1 MMKKFLR
8 FCYNQIP
15 VRERA
20 ATLVAAL
27 FEHGCILL
35 AAYAAAML
43 IDGMAGERMLAD
55 AGWRYLLLLAAALA
69 VQAVCGA
76 LGRYLLSGISER
88 VRLSCRKRLH
98 RLNWLSR
105 GQGRQRQDMLNRGQG
120 LQKQDM
126 PNKEQGMQR
135 QDMLDNAGL
144 AAYCCQHVD
153 ALDEFFQKVVPLVLA
168 GLIRLPL
175 FLAVFL
181 YLDAVSGLIAFV
193 TMPVA
198 PVMLY
203 LLGRLAAGASA
214 EQWDRQSELNRGFYE
229 LMQGVVTLKLFRR
242 TAAALREMED
252 LARHHSESSLRVLRI
267 AFLSAFAVELL
278 TTLSIAVLAV
288 GIGLRVLAGSLDFA
302 TGFLVLLLAPE
313 FFMPVRSA
321 GMAFHVLMNTRAALQ
336 ELAEAEKIGTA
347 AELAAGAEG
356 SNTNSEIT
364 AEAEQ
369 RSMGGS
375 VLAGAEGSGTGS
387 KMLAGAGESGNHAL
401 KLPGGTF
408 AVVTGSSGAGKT
420 TLLRRMAGLLPPAG
434 WQFLLAGYDLGALP
448 EGTRQKIIGYVPQE
462 PHVYAASL
470 RDNLLLGR
478 DFPDGELVRVLELA
492 GLGSW
497 YRRQAAA
504 GGMEAKL
511 GDGGISL
518 SNGQRHRLGLAR
530 AMLGSPS
537 VLLLDEVTAG
547 LEPHEEGELLDML
560 RQWQGSGRVVVLA
573 THRQQAVSR
582 ADRVIAVEAEPEIEK
597 VEIEKAE
604 IEKVEIEAEI
614 EKIEIESESGK
625 VEGEVGPCL

>member
-43 IDGMAGERMLAD
+43 IDGMAGERMPAD

-347 AELAAGAEG
+347 ALALAGAEG
-356 SNTNSEIT
+356 SGTASE
-364 AEAEQ
+364 
-369 RSMGGS
+369 M
-375 VLAGAEGSGTGS
+375 LAGAEGSGTASEMLAGADRSGTGS

-597 VEIEKAE
+597 VEIE
-604 IEKVEIEAEI
+604 
-614 EKIEIESESGK
+614 SESGK

>member
-347 AELAAGAEG
+347 ALALAGAEG
-356 SNTNSEIT
+356 SGTASE
-364 AEAEQ
+364 
-369 RSMGGS
+369 M
-375 VLAGAEGSGTGS
+375 LAGADRSGTGS

-597 VEIEKAE
+597 VEIEA
-604 IEKVEIEAEI
+604 
-614 EKIEIESESGK
+614 EIESESGK

>member
-252 LARHHSESSLRVLRI
+252 LSRHHSESSLRVLRI

-347 AELAAGAEG
+347 ALA
-356 SNTNSEIT
+356 
-364 AEAEQ
+364 
-369 RSMGGS
+369 
-375 VLAGAEGSGTGS
+375 LAGAEGSGTAS
-387 KMLAGAGESGNHAL
+387 EMLAGAGESGNHAL
-401 KLPGGTF
+401 KLTGGTF

-497 YRRQAAA
+497 YRWQAAA

-547 LEPHEEGELLDML
+547 LEPNEEGELLDML

-582 ADRVIAVEAEPEIEK
+582 ADRVIAVEVEPEIEK
-597 VEIEKAE
+597 VEIEK
-604 IEKVEIEAEI
+604 VEIEAE
-614 EKIEIESESGK
+614 IEIESESGK

>member
-1 MMKKFLR
+1 MKKFLR

-175 FLAVFL
+175 FLAVFF
-181 YLDAVSGLIAFV
+181 YLDGVSGMIAFV

-214 EQWDRQSELNRGFYE
+214 EQWDRQSELNRGVYE

-336 ELAEAEKIGTA
+336 ELAGAEKIGTA
-347 AELAAGAEG
+347 ALALAGAEG
-356 SNTNSEIT
+356 SGIASE
-364 AEAEQ
+364 
-369 RSMGGS
+369 M
-375 VLAGAEGSGTGS
+375 LAGADRSGTGS

-401 KLPGGTF
+401 ELPGGTF

-597 VEIEKAE
+597 VEIEA
-604 IEKVEIEAEI
+604 
-614 EKIEIESESGK
+614 EIESESGK

>member
-43 IDGMAGERMLAD
+43 IDGMAGERMPAD

-347 AELAAGAEG
+347 ALALAGAEG
-356 SNTNSEIT
+356 SGTASE
-364 AEAEQ
+364 
-369 RSMGGS
+369 M
-375 VLAGAEGSGTGS
+375 LAGADRSGTGS

-582 ADRVIAVEAEPEIEK
+582 ADRVIAVEAEAEIEKVEIAVEAEPEIEK
-597 VEIEKAE
+597 VEIEK
-604 IEKVEIEAEI
+604 V
-614 EKIEIESESGK
+614 EIESESGK

>member
-105 GQGRQRQDMLNRGQG
+105 GQGRQDMLNRGQG

-347 AELAAGAEG
+347 ALA
-356 SNTNSEIT
+356 
-364 AEAEQ
+364 
-369 RSMGGS
+369 
-375 VLAGAEGSGTGS
+375 LAGAEGSGTAS
-387 KMLAGAGESGNHAL
+387 EMLAGAGESGNHAL
-401 KLPGGTF
+401 ELPGGTF

-597 VEIEKAE
+597 VEIEK
-604 IEKVEIEAEI
+604 VEIEA
-614 EKIEIESESGK
+614 EIESESGK

>member
-1 MMKKFLR
+1 MKKFLR

-347 AELAAGAEG
+347 ALALAGAEG
-356 SNTNSEIT
+356 SGTASE
-364 AEAEQ
+364 
-369 RSMGGS
+369 M
-375 VLAGAEGSGTGS
+375 LAGADRSGTGS

-530 AMLGSPS
+530 AMLGSPP

-547 LEPHEEGELLDML
+547 LEPHEEGELLAML
-560 RQWQGSGRVVVLA
+560 RQWQEQGDRVVVLA

-582 ADRVIAVEAEPEIEK
+582 ADRIIAVK
-597 VEIEKAE
+597 
-604 IEKVEIEAEI
+604 
-614 EKIEIESESGK
+614 
-625 VEGEVGPCL
+625 GEVGSCS

>member
-43 IDGMAGERMLAD
+43 IDGMAGERMPAD

-347 AELAAGAEG
+347 AL
-356 SNTNSEIT
+356 
-364 AEAEQ
+364 
-369 RSMGGS
+369 
-375 VLAGAEGSGTGS
+375 VLAGAEGSGTASEMLAGADRSGTGS

-401 KLPGGTF
+401 ELPGGTF

-478 DFPDGELVRVLELA
+478 DFPDGELMRVLELA

-504 GGMEAKL
+504 GGVEAKL

-582 ADRVIAVEAEPEIEK
+582 ADRVIAVEAE
-597 VEIEKAE
+597 AE
-604 IEKVEIEAEI
+604 IEKV
-614 EKIEIESESGK
+614 EIESESGK

>member
-347 AELAAGAEG
+347 AL
-356 SNTNSEIT
+356 
-364 AEAEQ
+364 
-369 RSMGGS
+369 
-375 VLAGAEGSGTGS
+375 VLAGAEGSGTASEMLAGADRSGTGS

-401 KLPGGTF
+401 KLTGGTF

-530 AMLGSPS
+530 AMLGSPP

-547 LEPHEEGELLDML
+547 LEPHEEGELLAML
-560 RQWQGSGRVVVLA
+560 RQWQEQGDRVVVLA

-582 ADRVIAVEAEPEIEK
+582 ADRIIAVK
-597 VEIEKAE
+597 
-604 IEKVEIEAEI
+604 
-614 EKIEIESESGK
+614 
-625 VEGEVGPCL
+625 GEVGSCS

>member
-347 AELAAGAEG
+347 ALALAGAEG
-356 SNTNSEIT
+356 SGTASE
-364 AEAEQ
+364 
-369 RSMGGS
+369 M
-375 VLAGAEGSGTGS
+375 LAGAEGSGTASEMLAGADRSGTGS

-547 LEPHEEGELLDML
+547 LEPNEEGELLDML

-597 VEIEKAE
+597 VEIAVEAEPE
-604 IEKVEIEAEI
+604 IEKVEIEA
-614 EKIEIESESGK
+614 EIESESGK

>member
-1 MMKKFLR
+1 MKKFLR

-347 AELAAGAEG
+347 ALALAGAEG
-356 SNTNSEIT
+356 SGTASE
-364 AEAEQ
+364 
-369 RSMGGS
+369 M
-375 VLAGAEGSGTGS
+375 LAGADRSGTGS

-511 GDGGISL
+511 GDGGSSL

-547 LEPHEEGELLDML
+547 LEPNEEGELLDML

-597 VEIEKAE
+597 VEIE
-604 IEKVEIEAEI
+604 
-614 EKIEIESESGK
+614 SESGK
-625 VEGEVGPCL
+625 AEGEVGPCL

>member
-153 ALDEFFQKVVPLVLA
+153 ALDEFFQKVVPLVLT

-347 AELAAGAEG
+347 ALALAGAEG
-356 SNTNSEIT
+356 SGTASE
-364 AEAEQ
+364 
-369 RSMGGS
+369 M
-375 VLAGAEGSGTGS
+375 LAGADRSGTGS

-401 KLPGGTF
+401 KLPEGTF

-560 RQWQGSGRVVVLA
+560 RQWQDSGRVVVLA

-597 VEIEKAE
+597 VEIAVEAEPE
-604 IEKVEIEAEI
+604 IEKVEIEA
-614 EKIEIESESGK
+614 EIESESGK

>member
-1 MMKKFLR
+1 MKKFLR

-242 TAAALREMED
+242 TAAALEEMEE
-252 LARHHSESSLRVLRI
+252 LARQHSEASLRVLRI

-336 ELAEAEKIGTA
+336 ELAGAEKIGTA

-375 VLAGAEGSGTGS
+375 VLAGAEGSG
-387 KMLAGAGESGNHAL
+387 NHAL
-401 KLPGGTF
+401 ELPGGTF

-478 DFPDGELVRVLELA
+478 DFPDGELVRVLELS

-504 GGMEAKL
+504 GGLEAKL

-547 LEPHEEGELLDML
+547 LEPHEEGELLAML
-560 RQWQGSGRVVVLA
+560 RQWQEQGDRVVVLA

-582 ADRVIAVEAEPEIEK
+582 ADRIIAVK
-597 VEIEKAE
+597 
-604 IEKVEIEAEI
+604 
-614 EKIEIESESGK
+614 
-625 VEGEVGPCL
+625 GEVGSCS

>member
-27 FEHGCILL
+27 FENGCILL

-43 IDGMAGERMLAD
+43 IDGMAGERMPAD

-347 AELAAGAEG
+347 AL
-356 SNTNSEIT
+356 
-364 AEAEQ
+364 
-369 RSMGGS
+369 
-375 VLAGAEGSGTGS
+375 VLAGAEGSGTASEMLAGADRSGTGS

-420 TLLRRMAGLLPPAG
+420 TFLRRMAGLLPPAG

-597 VEIEKAE
+597 VEIEAE
-604 IEKVEIEAEI
+604 IEIE
-614 EKIEIESESGK
+614 IEIESESGK

>member
-105 GQGRQRQDMLNRGQG
+105 GQGRQGQDMLNRGQG
-120 LQKQDM
+120 MQKQDM

-347 AELAAGAEG
+347 ALALAGAEG
-356 SNTNSEIT
+356 SGTASE
-364 AEAEQ
+364 
-369 RSMGGS
+369 M
-375 VLAGAEGSGTGS
+375 LAGADRSGTGS

-597 VEIEKAE
+597 VEIEK
-604 IEKVEIEAEI
+604 VEIEAEI
-614 EKIEIESESGK
+614 EKVEIESESGK

>member
-105 GQGRQRQDMLNRGQG
+105 GQGRQRQDMLNRGQE

-347 AELAAGAEG
+347 ALALAGAEG
-356 SNTNSEIT
+356 SGTASE
-364 AEAEQ
+364 
-369 RSMGGS
+369 M
-375 VLAGAEGSGTGS
+375 LAGADRSGTGS

-582 ADRVIAVEAEPEIEK
+582 AVRGIAVEAEPEIEK
-597 VEIEKAE
+597 PE

-614 EKIEIESESGK
+614 EIESESESGK

>member
-347 AELAAGAEG
+347 ALALAGAEG
-356 SNTNSEIT
+356 SGTASE
-364 AEAEQ
+364 
-369 RSMGGS
+369 M
-375 VLAGAEGSGTGS
+375 LAGADRSGTGS

-597 VEIEKAE
+597 VEIE
-604 IEKVEIEAEI
+604 
-614 EKIEIESESGK
+614 SESGK

>member
-1 MMKKFLR
+1 MKKFLR

-347 AELAAGAEG
+347 ALALAGAEG
-356 SNTNSEIT
+356 SGT
-364 AEAEQ
+364 A
-369 RSMGGS
+369 SKM
-375 VLAGAEGSGTGS
+375 LAGAEGSGTGS

-597 VEIEKAE
+597 VEIEAE
-604 IEKVEIEAEI
+604 IEIE
-614 EKIEIESESGK
+614 IEIESESGK

>member
-144 AAYCCQHVD
+144 AVYCCQHVD

-347 AELAAGAEG
+347 ALALAGAEG
-356 SNTNSEIT
+356 SGTASE
-364 AEAEQ
+364 
-369 RSMGGS
+369 M
-375 VLAGAEGSGTGS
+375 LAGADRSGTGS

-478 DFPDGELVRVLELA
+478 DFPDGKLVRVLELA

-597 VEIEKAE
+597 VEIEK
-604 IEKVEIEAEI
+604 VEIEAE
-614 EKIEIESESGK
+614 IEIESESGK

>member
-1 MMKKFLR
+1 MKKFLR

-153 ALDEFFQKVVPLVLA
+153 ALDEFFQKVVPLVLT

-347 AELAAGAEG
+347 AL
-356 SNTNSEIT
+356 
-364 AEAEQ
+364 
-369 RSMGGS
+369 
-375 VLAGAEGSGTGS
+375 VLAGAEGSGTASEMLAGADRSGTGS

-530 AMLGSPS
+530 AMLGSPP

-547 LEPHEEGELLDML
+547 LEPHEEGELLAML
-560 RQWQGSGRVVVLA
+560 RQWQEQGDRVVVLA

-582 ADRVIAVEAEPEIEK
+582 ADRIIAVK
-597 VEIEKAE
+597 
-604 IEKVEIEAEI
+604 
-614 EKIEIESESGK
+614 
-625 VEGEVGPCL
+625 GEVGSCS

>member
-347 AELAAGAEG
+347 AL
-356 SNTNSEIT
+356 
-364 AEAEQ
+364 
-369 RSMGGS
+369 
-375 VLAGAEGSGTGS
+375 VLAGAEGSGTASEMLAGADRSGTGS

-478 DFPDGELVRVLELA
+478 DFPDGELVRVLELS

-504 GGMEAKL
+504 GGLEAKL

-530 AMLGSPS
+530 AMLGSPP

-547 LEPHEEGELLDML
+547 LEPHEEGELLAML
-560 RQWQGSGRVVVLA
+560 RQWQEQGDRVVVLA

-582 ADRVIAVEAEPEIEK
+582 ADRIIAVK
-597 VEIEKAE
+597 
-604 IEKVEIEAEI
+604 
-614 EKIEIESESGK
+614 
-625 VEGEVGPCL
+625 GEVGSCS

>member
-88 VRLSCRKRLH
+88 VRLSCRKQLH

-105 GQGRQRQDMLNRGQG
+105 GQGR
-120 LQKQDM
+120 
-126 PNKEQGMQR
+126 QR

-347 AELAAGAEG
+347 AL
-356 SNTNSEIT
+356 
-364 AEAEQ
+364 
-369 RSMGGS
+369 
-375 VLAGAEGSGTGS
+375 VLAGAEGSGTASEMLAGADRSGTGS

-420 TLLRRMAGLLPPAG
+420 TFLRRLAGLLPPGG

-530 AMLGSPS
+530 AMLGSPP

-547 LEPHEEGELLDML
+547 LETHEEGELLAML
-560 RQWQGSGRVVVLA
+560 RQWQEQGDRVVVLA

-582 ADRVIAVEAEPEIEK
+582 ADRIIAVK
-597 VEIEKAE
+597 
-604 IEKVEIEAEI
+604 
-614 EKIEIESESGK
+614 
-625 VEGEVGPCL
+625 GEVGSCS

>member
-43 IDGMAGERMLAD
+43 IDGMAGERMPAD

-105 GQGRQRQDMLNRGQG
+105 GQGR
-120 LQKQDM
+120 
-126 PNKEQGMQR
+126 QR

-347 AELAAGAEG
+347 AL
-356 SNTNSEIT
+356 
-364 AEAEQ
+364 
-369 RSMGGS
+369 
-375 VLAGAEGSGTGS
+375 VLAGAEGSG
-387 KMLAGAGESGNHAL
+387 NHAL
-401 KLPGGTF
+401 ELPGGTF

-420 TLLRRMAGLLPPAG
+420 TFLRRLAGLLPPGG

-530 AMLGSPS
+530 AMLGSPP

-547 LEPHEEGELLDML
+547 LEPHEEGELLAML
-560 RQWQGSGRVVVLA
+560 RQWQEQGDRVVVLA

-582 ADRVIAVEAEPEIEK
+582 ADRIIAVK
-597 VEIEKAE
+597 
-604 IEKVEIEAEI
+604 
-614 EKIEIESESGK
+614 
-625 VEGEVGPCL
+625 GEVGSCS

>member
-1 MMKKFLR
+1 MKKFLR

-43 IDGMAGERMLAD
+43 IDGMAGERMPAD

-126 PNKEQGMQR
+126 QNKEQVMQR
-135 QDMLDNAGL
+135 QDMPDNAGL

-347 AELAAGAEG
+347 ALALAGAEG
-356 SNTNSEIT
+356 SGTASE
-364 AEAEQ
+364 
-369 RSMGGS
+369 M
-375 VLAGAEGSGTGS
+375 LAGAEGSGTASEMLAGADRSGTGS

-597 VEIEKAE
+597 VEIEAE
-604 IEKVEIEAEI
+604 
-614 EKIEIESESGK
+614 IEIESESGK

>member
-153 ALDEFFQKVVPLVLA
+153 ALDEFFQKVVPLVLT

-242 TAAALREMED
+242 TAASLREMED

-347 AELAAGAEG
+347 AL
-356 SNTNSEIT
+356 
-364 AEAEQ
+364 
-369 RSMGGS
+369 
-375 VLAGAEGSGTGS
+375 VLAGAEGSGTASEMLAGADRSGTGS
-387 KMLAGAGESGNHAL
+387 KMLAGADRSGNHAL

-448 EGTRQKIIGYVPQE
+448 EGMRQKIIGYVPQE

-597 VEIEKAE
+597 VEIEAE
-604 IEKVEIEAEI
+604 IEKVEIE
-614 EKIEIESESGK
+614 KVEIESESGK
-625 VEGEVGPCL
+625 AEGEVGPCL

>member
-347 AELAAGAEG
+347 ALALAGAEG
-356 SNTNSEIT
+356 SGTASE
-364 AEAEQ
+364 
-369 RSMGGS
+369 M
-375 VLAGAEGSGTGS
+375 LAGADRSGTGS

-478 DFPDGELVRVLELA
+478 DFPDGELVRVLELS

-504 GGMEAKL
+504 GGLEAKL

-530 AMLGSPS
+530 AMLGSPP

-547 LEPHEEGELLDML
+547 LEPHEEGELLAML
-560 RQWQGSGRVVVLA
+560 RQWQEQGDRVVVLA

-582 ADRVIAVEAEPEIEK
+582 ADRIIAVK
-597 VEIEKAE
+597 
-604 IEKVEIEAEI
+604 
-614 EKIEIESESGK
+614 
-625 VEGEVGPCL
+625 GEVGSCS

>member
-8 FCYNQIP
+8 FCYDQIP

-105 GQGRQRQDMLNRGQG
+105 GQGRQRQDMLDRGQG

-347 AELAAGAEG
+347 AL
-356 SNTNSEIT
+356 
-364 AEAEQ
+364 
-369 RSMGGS
+369 
-375 VLAGAEGSGTGS
+375 VLAGAEGSGTASEMLAGADRSGTGS
-387 KMLAGAGESGNHAL
+387 KMLAGADRSGNHAL

-420 TLLRRMAGLLPPAG
+420 TLLRRMAGLLPPDG

-582 ADRVIAVEAEPEIEK
+582 AGRVIAVEAEPEIEK
-597 VEIEKAE
+597 VEIEK
-604 IEKVEIEAEI
+604 VEIEAEI
-614 EKIEIESESGK
+614 EKVEIESESGK

>member
-242 TAAALREMED
+242 TAAALEEMEE
-252 LARHHSESSLRVLRI
+252 LARQHSEASLRVLRI

-336 ELAEAEKIGTA
+336 ELAGAEKIGTA

-375 VLAGAEGSGTGS
+375 VLAEAEG
-387 KMLAGAGESGNHAL
+387 SGNHAL
-401 KLPGGTF
+401 ELPGGTF

-420 TLLRRMAGLLPPAG
+420 TFLRRLAGLLPPGG

-530 AMLGSPS
+530 AMLGSPP

-597 VEIEKAE
+597 VEIEAE
-604 IEKVEIEAEI
+604 IE
-614 EKIEIESESGK
+614 IEIESESGK

>member
-347 AELAAGAEG
+347 ALVLAGAEG
-356 SNTNSEIT
+356 SGTASE
-364 AEAEQ
+364 
-369 RSMGGS
+369 M
-375 VLAGAEGSGTGS
+375 LAGAEGSGTGS
-387 KMLAGAGESGNHAL
+387 KMLAGAGEGGNHAL
-401 KLPGGTF
+401 ELPGGTF

-597 VEIEKAE
+597 VEIEKVEAEAE
-604 IEKVEIEAEI
+604 IEKVEIEAE
-614 EKIEIESESGK
+614 IEIESESGK

>member
-43 IDGMAGERMLAD
+43 IDGMAGERMPAD

-347 AELAAGAEG
+347 ALVLAGADRSGTASEMLAGAEG
-356 SNTNSEIT
+356 SGTASE
-364 AEAEQ
+364 
-369 RSMGGS
+369 M
-375 VLAGAEGSGTGS
+375 LAGADRSGTGS

-597 VEIEKAE
+597 VEIAVEAEPE
-604 IEKVEIEAEI
+604 IEKVEIEA
-614 EKIEIESESGK
+614 EIESESGK

>member
-347 AELAAGAEG
+347 ALALAGAEG
-356 SNTNSEIT
+356 SGTASE
-364 AEAEQ
+364 
-369 RSMGGS
+369 M
-375 VLAGAEGSGTGS
+375 LAGAEGSGTGS

-597 VEIEKAE
+597 VEIEKVEIEKVE
-604 IEKVEIEAEI
+604 IEKVEIEAE
-614 EKIEIESESGK
+614 IEIESESGK

>member
-347 AELAAGAEG
+347 AL
-356 SNTNSEIT
+356 
-364 AEAEQ
+364 
-369 RSMGGS
+369 
-375 VLAGAEGSGTGS
+375 VLAGAEGSGTAS
-387 KMLAGAGESGNHAL
+387 EMLAGAGESGNHAL

-547 LEPHEEGELLDML
+547 LEPNEEGELLDML

-597 VEIEKAE
+597 VEIEAE
-604 IEKVEIEAEI
+604 
-614 EKIEIESESGK
+614 IEIESESGK

>member
-242 TAAALREMED
+242 TAAALEEVEE
-252 LARHHSESSLRVLRI
+252 LARQHSEASLRVLRI

-347 AELAAGAEG
+347 AL
-356 SNTNSEIT
+356 
-364 AEAEQ
+364 
-369 RSMGGS
+369 
-375 VLAGAEGSGTGS
+375 VLAGAEGSGTASEMLAGADRSGTGS

-597 VEIEKAE
+597 VEIEAE
-604 IEKVEIEAEI
+604 
-614 EKIEIESESGK
+614 IEIESESGK

>member
-126 PNKEQGMQR
+126 PNKEQGMQG

-181 YLDAVSGLIAFV
+181 YLDVVSGLIAFV

-347 AELAAGAEG
+347 ALALAGAEG
-356 SNTNSEIT
+356 SGTASE
-364 AEAEQ
+364 
-369 RSMGGS
+369 M
-375 VLAGAEGSGTGS
+375 LAGADRSGTGS

-401 KLPGGTF
+401 ELPGGTF

-597 VEIEKAE
+597 VEIESE
-604 IEKVEIEAEI
+604 IE
-614 EKIEIESESGK
+614 IEIESESRK

>member
-347 AELAAGAEG
+347 ALALAGAEG
-356 SNTNSEIT
+356 SGTASE
-364 AEAEQ
+364 
-369 RSMGGS
+369 M
-375 VLAGAEGSGTGS
+375 LAGADRSGTGS

-597 VEIEKAE
+597 VEIEAE
-604 IEKVEIEAEI
+604 IEKV
-614 EKIEIESESGK
+614 EIESESGK

>member
-347 AELAAGAEG
+347 ALALAGAEG
-356 SNTNSEIT
+356 SGTASE
-364 AEAEQ
+364 
-369 RSMGGS
+369 M
-375 VLAGAEGSGTGS
+375 LAGADRSGTGS

-547 LEPHEEGELLDML
+547 LEPNEEGELLDML

-597 VEIEKAE
+597 VEIEKVE
-604 IEKVEIEAEI
+604 IEKVEIEAE
-614 EKIEIESESGK
+614 IEIESESGK

>member
-43 IDGMAGERMLAD
+43 IDGMAGERMPAD

-229 LMQGVVTLKLFRR
+229 LMQGVVILKLFRR

-347 AELAAGAEG
+347 ALALAGAEG
-356 SNTNSEIT
+356 SGTASE
-364 AEAEQ
+364 
-369 RSMGGS
+369 M
-375 VLAGAEGSGTGS
+375 LAGADRSGTGS

-401 KLPGGTF
+401 KLTGGTF

-597 VEIEKAE
+597 VEIEK
-604 IEKVEIEAEI
+604 VEIEAEI
-614 EKIEIESESGK
+614 EIEIEIESESGK

>member
-242 TAAALREMED
+242 TAAALEEMEE
-252 LARHHSESSLRVLRI
+252 LARQHSEASLRVLRI

-336 ELAEAEKIGTA
+336 ELAGAEKIGTA

-375 VLAGAEGSGTGS
+375 VLAGAEGSG
-387 KMLAGAGESGNHAL
+387 NHAL
-401 KLPGGTF
+401 ELPGGTF

-420 TLLRRMAGLLPPAG
+420 TFLRRLAGLLPPGG

-478 DFPDGELVRVLELA
+478 DFPDGELVRVLELS

-530 AMLGSPS
+530 AMLGSPP

-547 LEPHEEGELLDML
+547 LEPHEEGELLAML
-560 RQWQGSGRVVVLA
+560 RQWQEQGDRVVVLA

-582 ADRVIAVEAEPEIEK
+582 ADRIIAVK
-597 VEIEKAE
+597 
-604 IEKVEIEAEI
+604 
-614 EKIEIESESGK
+614 
-625 VEGEVGPCL
+625 GEVGSCS

>member
-252 LARHHSESSLRVLRI
+252 LARHYSESSLRVLRI

-347 AELAAGAEG
+347 ALALAGAEG
-356 SNTNSEIT
+356 SGTASE
-364 AEAEQ
+364 
-369 RSMGGS
+369 M
-375 VLAGAEGSGTGS
+375 LAGAEGSGTGS

-560 RQWQGSGRVVVLA
+560 RQWQDSGRVVVLA

-597 VEIEKAE
+597 VEIEA
-604 IEKVEIEAEI
+604 EKVEIEA
-614 EKIEIESESGK
+614 EIESESGK